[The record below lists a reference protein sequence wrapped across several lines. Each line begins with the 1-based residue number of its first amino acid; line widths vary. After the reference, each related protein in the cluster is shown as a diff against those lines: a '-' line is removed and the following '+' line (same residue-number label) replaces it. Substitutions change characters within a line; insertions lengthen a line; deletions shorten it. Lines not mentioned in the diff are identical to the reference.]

1 MYKIMWLDDKHDDFM
16 GEGFKGRAKDKG
28 IDLYGFGSKEEAEE
42 ELKKNYTDYDAIILD
57 AKFNVTRNQASGTED
72 TNAMFEAMEMIAN
85 FTEKKFEFLV
95 FQPTRIIS

>member
-42 ELKKNYTDYDAIILD
+42 ELKKTIQIMM
-57 AKFNVTRNQASGTED
+57 Q
-72 TNAMFEAMEMIAN
+72 
-85 FTEKKFEFLV
+85 
-95 FQPTRIIS
+95 